1 MKATH
6 WMIGKQQKM
15 ELTKTNRDENVHQI
29 EFTCFSIRWRR
40 RLAAWVKQEATKTK
54 KTTIFTRDTKAGQQQ
69 IDFIAEQTVV
79 FVCLSLVFFLL
90 FLVFYVSV
98 ECTHR
103 LCVFCVVWTFDHQ
116 RPSGTIWLRSAVP
129 TNAAD
134 ACILSLFS
142 ATYANVRIKRHRHII
157 KTCRVLEDVA
167 TNVQCGVL
175 RTPGACFISADAL
188 CWLRIAQAL
197 ICESPLST
205 CKCSVEL
212 V

>member
-6 WMIGKQQKM
+6 WMIEKQQKM

-54 KTTIFTRDTKAGQQQ
+54 KNHDIHARHKGRPTANRLHRRTNGCVCLFVAGFFFAFFGFLCQCRMH
-69 IDFIAEQTVV
+69 TP
-79 FVCLSLVFFLL
+79 FVCLV
-90 FLVFYVSV
+90 
-98 ECTHR
+98 C
-103 LCVFCVVWTFDHQ
+103 VWTFDHQ
-116 RPSGTIWLRSAVP
+116 RPSGTIWLLSAVP